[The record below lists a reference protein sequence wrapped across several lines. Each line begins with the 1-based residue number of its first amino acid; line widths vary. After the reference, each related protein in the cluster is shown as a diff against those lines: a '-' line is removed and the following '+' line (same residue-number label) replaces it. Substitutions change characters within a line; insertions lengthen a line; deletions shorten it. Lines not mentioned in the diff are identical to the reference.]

1 MASLGIWTRHTNMR
15 RFAPLIVGAM
25 VAAGIGGYL
34 ILSGDPSYRVATY
47 PMPYGRAGMQAG
59 LGGRLE
65 GQANNDGTACFW
77 MGTEQDR
84 LYLIWPAGYS
94 ARANPLRIIDDRG
107 RVLALVGDYG
117 QADGLGGGRVPDDAA
132 GRSLVG
138 CPTPQQ
144 AWIVA
149 PD

>member
-1 MASLGIWTRHTNMR
+1 MPQGR
-15 RFAPLIVGAM
+15 
-25 VAAGIGGYL
+25 IGFE
-34 ILSGDPSYRVATY
+34 
-47 PMPYGRAGMQAG
+47 AG

-65 GQANNDGTACFW
+65 GRVNNDGTACFW
-77 MGTEQDR
+77 TGTGQDR

-94 ARANPLRIIDDRG
+94 ARANPLRILDDRG

-117 QADGLGGGRVPDDAA
+117 QADGLGGGLVPDDAA
-132 GRSLVG
+132 RRPLVG

-144 AWIVA
+144 AWTVA